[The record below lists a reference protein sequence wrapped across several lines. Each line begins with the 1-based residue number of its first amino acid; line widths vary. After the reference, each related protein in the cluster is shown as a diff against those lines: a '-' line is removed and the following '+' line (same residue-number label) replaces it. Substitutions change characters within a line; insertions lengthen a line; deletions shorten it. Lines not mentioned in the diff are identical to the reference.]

1 MDSTS
6 FRARGRRLPTLVFL
20 LLSAASAVEA
30 EGPVPVRVY
39 EVEAGELSIDG
50 SLDDWERLS
59 IPPSVTEQDLA
70 LLPHPQP
77 AREVLVI
84 PAPGAPELTFE
95 VRLAW
100 SAEPSRI
107 FAAYDIVDDDPHIV
121 IPGDTWPVRFTDYV
135 GLAVDGDNGDG
146 QFTMF
151 EAYDYDCYYTVELAM
166 ETEEWD
172 CIPGLYYNQ
181 RIAQYYE
188 VFPVPNGFVPW
199 VHDISRSWT
208 RRGFDPW
215 VLEDGSNTAVAGRV
229 ESGVSTRT
237 TIEVMVT
244 PFDDLDFRGPGYSRP
259 SRLTAGETIGL
270 VVIVVDAEP
279 GQGQKHF
286 YRLGDNSYPG
296 TYAESFAD
304 ALLVP
309 ADRRT
314 SVEMT
319 TWGRLKRNTSE
330 D

>member
-6 FRARGRRLPTLVFL
+6 VEARVRRLLTTAFL
-20 LLSAASAVEA
+20 LVSWASAGEA
-30 EGPVPVRVY
+30 PEAVPVY
-39 EVEAGELSIDG
+39 EIDAGSLSIDG
-50 SLDDWERLS
+50 SLEDWRRLS
-59 IPPSVTEQDLA
+59 IPPSVTEQDLS
-70 LLPHPQP
+70 LLPYPQP

-84 PAPGAPELTFE
+84 PPPGAPELTFE

-107 FAAYDIVDDDPHIV
+107 FAAYEIADDDPHIV
-121 IPGDTWPVRFTDYV
+121 VPGDTWPERFTDYV

-151 EAYDYDCYYTVELAM
+151 EQYDDDCYYTVELAM

-188 VFPVPNGFVPW
+188 VFPVPDGFVLW
-199 VHDISRSWT
+199 VHDISRTWT
-208 RRGFDPW
+208 RLGFDPW
-215 VLEDGSNTAVAGRV
+215 VLEDGSSTAVAGRV

-244 PFDDLDFRGPGYSRP
+244 PFDDLDFRGPEHSTP
-259 SRLTAGETIGL
+259 SRLRAGETIGL

-296 TYAESFAD
+296 TYAESFSD

-314 SVEMT
+314 SVETT
-319 TWGRLKRNTSE
+319 TWGGLKRETSE